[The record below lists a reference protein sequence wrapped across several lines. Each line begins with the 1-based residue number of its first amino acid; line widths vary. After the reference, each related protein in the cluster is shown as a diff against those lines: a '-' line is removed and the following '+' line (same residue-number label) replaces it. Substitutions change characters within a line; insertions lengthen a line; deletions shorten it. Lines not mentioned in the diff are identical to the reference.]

1 MKKIFIDTNII
12 IDLIADRRPFS
23 KYAIALF
30 KKAEEKKVHLYSSSH
45 SIATTH
51 YLLKKYMDEKAL
63 REVLYNLLDYLTVI
77 AVDVAVLKK
86 GLRSR
91 HKDFED
97 AIQIICASSE
107 DKIDMI
113 VTRNTK
119 DYKFSEIPVLTP
131 DEAFLNLEHL
141 TR

>member
-12 IDLIADRRPFS
+12 IDLIADRKPFS

-30 KKAEEKKVHLYSSSH
+30 KRAEEKKVQLFSSSH

-51 YLLKKYMDEKAL
+51 YLLKKYIDEKAL
-63 REVLYNLLDYLTVI
+63 REVLYNLLDFLTVI

-97 AIQIICASSE
+97 AIQIICASTE
-107 DKIDMI
+107 DKIDLI

-119 DYKFSEIPVLTP
+119 EYKYSEIPVLTP
-131 DEAFLNLEHL
+131 DEAYLQLEL
-141 TR
+141 